1 MHPAPHTRTIQP
13 SLKGGIM
20 RDRVRDERVSSPSTV
35 LDGVGVRC
43 DGEVPCNRNLWVG
56 DTVPAVWPGYDNSST
71 FKFGET

>member
-1 MHPAPHTRTIQP
+1 
-13 SLKGGIM
+13 M

-56 DTVPAVWPGYDNSST
+56 DTVPAVGPVTIMFNVQVQVPFNENVSKTVFYFYRS
-71 FKFGET
+71 

>member
-1 MHPAPHTRTIQP
+1 
-13 SLKGGIM
+13 M

-71 FKFGET
+71 FNQVQRMSRRLSSAAIMR